1 MDIRG
6 YRTGPIQAEA
16 AFTADFAIPDDVPL
30 QSLMD
35 MVEIERRSM
44 DVRPG
49 MRHKYTPLR
58 FDPATGVRQVGG
70 RYLFDTW
77 EHVLDY
83 DRFTTSELEFE
94 PGVKFWDRPF
104 FLNVDRH
111 DWRVAGAH
119 DFTPMATTHD
129 VSRLERWTYRDG
141 DPSGALA
148 TVWPA
153 VRAGAERQGL
163 ASVWLMFQLEERQI
177 AILTVAAR
185 PADDDPGA
193 ATSYALTRLERTES
207 LGRLLPGKLEVERVF
222 DRTSVIFT
230 TWLPQSRLAGGDPAG
245 FPVSP
250 PMPLPHVPPS
260 HVPPPG

>member
-6 YRTGPIQAEA
+6 YPAGPVQAAA
-16 AFTADFAIPDDVPL
+16 AFTSDFAIPDDVPL
-30 QSLMD
+30 QHLMD
-35 MVEIERRSM
+35 MVEIERRTM
-44 DVRPG
+44 DARPG
-49 MRHKYTPLR
+49 MRHKYMPLR
-58 FDPATGVRQVGG
+58 FDPVTGACQVGG

-77 EHVLDY
+77 EDVLDY

-111 DWRVAGAH
+111 NWRVAGAH

-129 VSRLERWTYRDG
+129 VNRLERWAYRDG
-141 DPSGALA
+141 DAASALA

-153 VRAGAERQGL
+153 VRADAEGQGL
-163 ASVWLMFQLEERQI
+163 ASVWLMFQPEERQI
-177 AILTVAAR
+177 GILTVAAK
-185 PADDDPGA
+185 PGDEEPGE
-193 ATSYALTRLERTES
+193 ATSHALTWLERTES
-207 LGRLLPGKLEVERVF
+207 LGRLLPGELGAKRVF

-230 TWLPQSRLAGGDPAG
+230 TWLPRSRRAGGDPAG

-250 PMPLPHVPPS
+250 PMPLPHVPPQA
-260 HVPPPG
+260 

>member
-1 MDIRG
+1 MDVRG
-6 YRTGPIQAEA
+6 YRTGPIPAEA
-16 AFTADFAIPDDVPL
+16 AFTSDFAIPDDIPL

-77 EHVLDY
+77 EDALDY

-111 DWRVAGAH
+111 NWRVTGAH
-119 DFTPMATTHD
+119 DFTPMATSHD
-129 VSRLERWTYRDG
+129 VSRLERWTYRG
-141 DPSGALA
+141 ADPSSALA
-148 TVWPA
+148 TAWPA
-153 VRAGAERQGL
+153 VRADAEAQGL
-163 ASVWLMFQLEERQI
+163 ASVWLMFQPEERQV

-185 PADDDPGA
+185 PADDPGE
-193 ATSYALTRLERTES
+193 ATSHALTWLERAES
-207 LGRLLPGKLEVERVF
+207 LGYALPRELGTEKVF
-222 DRTSVIFT
+222 DRTSAIFMM
-230 TWLPQSRLAGGDPAG
+230 WLPRSRRAGGDPAS

-250 PMPLPHVPPS
+250 PMPLPRVPPQA
-260 HVPPPG
+260 